1 MGRRTVAVLFL
12 TFVIAALPGVAWAG
26 DFRAGD
32 ENPEV
37 SGAVD
42 DDVYVVGD
50 EILVSGDVTGD
61 VFAAGRSVRM
71 TGSTGQS
78 FFAGAQTV
86 DITGRVEHSAR
97 VGAQEVEVSGTV
109 AQDLLGAGQSV
120 LITPEGSV
128 GRDLVAG
135 GQDLEIAGSVGR
147 HVLGAAASVVI
158 RGTVGGD
165 VKLEADDVTLADG
178 ARIEGDLIYT
188 SASEADI
195 HPGAVV
201 AGEVERREPRS
212 EPEER
217 SAAAQAVIDFVQGV
231 AGAFVLGLLLLW
243 LVPGLLPNLART
255 MREDWAPSLGGGIA
269 ALFAVPIVAVIA
281 LVIVIF
287 TGAFGSIPVLMLAI
301 YGFLLL
307 LSKVAVG
314 YLIGLLILGKGQPAA
329 GPDFKHN
336 LKALAIGVT
345 ILVAATMI
353 PFIGGL
359 VGFVAAVLTLGA
371 GIVGFF
377 RWRKARSTVAAT
389 PPAAPAVST

>member
-1 MGRRTVAVLFL
+1 MGKRTIVGVLVLVFL
-12 TFVIAALPGVAWAG
+12 TVLPGVAWAG

-32 ENPEV
+32 DNPEV
-37 SGAVD
+37 SGTVD
-42 DDVYVVGD
+42 DDVYVVGN
-50 EILVSGDVTGD
+50 EILVAGDVTGD

-97 VGAQEVEVSGTV
+97 VGAQEVEVSGAI

-135 GQDLEIAGSVGR
+135 GQDVEIAGSVGR
-147 HVLGAAASVVI
+147 HVLGAAPSVVI

-165 VKLEADDVTLADG
+165 VKLETDDVTLAEG

-188 SASEADI
+188 SANEADI
-195 HPGAVV
+195 DPGAVV
-201 AGEVERREPRS
+201 AGEIERREPRS
-212 EPEER
+212 QPEER
-217 SAAAQAVIDFVQGV
+217 PAALQALIDFIQGV
-231 AGAFVLGLLLLW
+231 VGAFVLGLIVLW
-243 LVPGLLPNLART
+243 LVPGLLPTLART
-255 MREDWAPSLGGGIA
+255 MRDDWAPSLGAGIGA
-269 ALFAVPIVAVIA
+269 FFAVPIVAVIA

-287 TGAFGSIPVLMLAI
+287 TGAFGSIPLLLLAI

-307 LSKVAVG
+307 LAKVAVG
-314 YLIGLLILGKGQPAA
+314 YLIGLLILGKGSLPAA
-329 GPDFKHN
+329 VDFRFS
-336 LKALAIGVT
+336 LKALALGVT
-345 ILVAATMI
+345 VLVAATMI
-353 PFIGGL
+353 PFLGGL

-371 GIVGFF
+371 GIVALF
-377 RWRKARSTVAAT
+377 RWRKARAVPAAAP
-389 PPAAPAVST
+389 PPAPVTAA